1 MDTTIAAP
9 GAAYPVFILP
19 GALNA
24 CAEEAGRAL
33 VELLL
38 AEEAMPGPVFVVDGD
53 GLVDLRETIAESMHG
68 RAFASE
74 RPWRAAELAQQAGL
88 LRLSGCNVIG
98 EGLATDA
105 AMAAPLFV
113 EMAGASLPAGV
124 PARPLAAGRLGVLVR
139 CRDAL
144 ELLTLAAAY
153 ARAPACYVQAS
164 GEDAPLV
171 KLLAAL
177 PDRPR
182 TRLTVSAAS
191 VTTAWLDSTA
201 SL

>member
-9 GAAYPVFILP
+9 AGTNPVFILP

-38 AEEAMPGPVFVVDGD
+38 AERAMPGPVFVIDGD

-74 RPWRAAELAQQAGL
+74 RPWRAAQLAQQADL
-88 LRLSGCNVIG
+88 LRLDGCSVIG

-113 EMAGASLPAGV
+113 EMTGASL
-124 PARPLAAGRLGVLVR
+124 AAGAPPPPGAGRRGVLVR

-153 ARAPACYVQAS
+153 ARAPACYVQAG
-164 GEDAPLV
+164 GEDAPLA
-171 KLLAAL
+171 KSLALLL
-177 PDRPR
+177 DRPP
-182 TRLTVSAAS
+182 TRLTISAAS
-191 VTTAWLDSTA
+191 TTAAWLAATA
-201 SL
+201 SF